1 MNSSS
6 NEIQQN
12 LEENIKEG
20 DMLPIII
27 IIIIIIITSN
37 THIWSFAK
45 GSHIFKH
52 CFKPVIGEHLFTKI
66 EPSNPVIG

>member
-20 DMLPIII
+20 DMLP
-27 IIIIIIITSN
+27 IIIIIITSN

-66 EPSNPVIG
+66 EPTNPVIG

>member
-27 IIIIIIITSN
+27 IIITTSN